1 MGNAMAGRVG
11 SPPHEFPEEDG
22 GGKQTENSHEGERGP
37 RRGGGVQSRGDR
49 GVVGAAACGAL
60 RPA

>member
-11 SPPHEFPEEDG
+11 SPPREFPEEDG
-22 GGKQTENSHEGERGP
+22 GGKQTENSHEGERG
-37 RRGGGVQSRGDR
+37 GGLQSRGDR
-49 GVVGAAACGAL
+49 GVVGAAAREAL

>member
-1 MGNAMAGRVG
+1 MG

-49 GVVGAAACGAL
+49 GVVGAAARGAL